1 MDTGLPLAS
10 HKSPT
15 HAMGC
20 RYVQSKQNLARNVAV
35 SLPSFHASLTPR
47 ARLIS
52 LPWCLSACFAA
63 DGGISG
69 S

>member
-1 MDTGLPLAS
+1 MDTSSPLAS

-15 HAMGC
+15 LAMGF
-20 RYVQSKQNLARNVAV
+20 RYAQSKQNLTRNAAV

-52 LPWCLSACFAA
+52 LRWLSL
-63 DGGISG
+63 S
-69 S
+69 